1 MTPLRVTVS
10 GIRNR
15 THVLYV
21 VSWLR
26 QILRSHDG
34 SATLVE
40 INGSGRL
47 AAELERDDCFL
58 ADLAVNVVERHPS
71 TTGLHYFV
79 SIGAPATRAWARF
92 RCSPSAWP
100 LRTVAVDEGIGSY
113 GDVATK
119 RAALRREGSREPWAT
134 VRAGVGVASRRLL
147 PSASWRLYERVGD
160 RWSVNDAVAAEF
172 RRASSTQAPSDRVVY
187 LTQPWVDHRLIT
199 EADYL
204 AHLAA
209 VAVEVERVGLEFVVR
224 PHQTEPPGRYAQFH
238 VYDSALPAELDPD
251 VLGARLVLGESS
263 TALLNLAAVHGLP
276 AARVIG
282 PLAGLAS
289 IELSRTQTELFQRFV
304 PTSVRVDQ
312 LGELLADSAP

>member
-26 QILRSHDG
+26 QVLRSHDG

-40 INGSGRL
+40 INGTGRI
-47 AAELERDDCFL
+47 AAELERNDSFL
-58 ADLAVNVVERHPS
+58 ADLAVTVVERHPT

-113 GDVATK
+113 GDLTTK

-134 VRAGVGVASRRLL
+134 VRASVGVAARRLL
-147 PSASWRLYERVGD
+147 PHASWRLYGRVGD
-160 RWSVNDAVAAEF
+160 QWSVNDAVAAEF
-172 RRASSTQAPSDRVVY
+172 RRASTGQTPSDRVVFI
-187 LTQPWVDHRLIT
+187 TQPWVDHHLIPEHT
-199 EADYL
+199 YL
-204 AHLAA
+204 MHLAA
-209 VAVEVERVGLEFVVR
+209 VAEEVERAGLAFVVR
-224 PHQTEPPGRYAQFH
+224 PHQTEPHGRYSQFD

-251 VLGARLVLGESS
+251 VLGARLALGESS

-289 IELSRTQTELFQRFV
+289 IELSKTQAALFERFV
-304 PTSVRVDQ
+304 PISVRVDQ
-312 LGELLADSAP
+312 IGELLAGSAP

>member
-1 MTPLRVTVS
+1 MTPFRVTVS

-15 THVLYV
+15 THVVYV

-26 QILRSHDG
+26 QVLGSDDL

-40 INGSGRL
+40 INGTGRI
-47 AAELERDDCFL
+47 AAELARDDSFL
-58 ADLAVNVVERHPS
+58 ADLRVTVVERHPT

-92 RCSPSAWP
+92 RSSPSAWP

-113 GDVATK
+113 GDLTTK

-134 VRAGVGVASRRLL
+134 VRASVGVGARRLL
-147 PSASWRLYERVGD
+147 PHTSWRLYERRGGQ
-160 RWSVNDAVAAEF
+160 WSVNDAVAAEF
-172 RRASSTQAPSDRVVY
+172 RRASTTGAPTDRVVFV
-187 LTQPWVDHRLIT
+187 TQPWVDHRLIA
-199 EADYL
+199 ESAYL
-204 AHLAA
+204 SHLAA
-209 VAVEVERVGLEFVVR
+209 VAEEVERAGLEFVVR
-224 PHQTEPPGRYAQFH
+224 PHQAEAYGRYAQFR
-238 VYDSALPAELDPD
+238 VYDSALPAELDPE
-251 VLGARLVLGESS
+251 VLGARLALGESS

-289 IELSRTQTELFQRFV
+289 IELSRSQTELFQRFV

-312 LGELLADSAP
+312 ISELLADSAR